1 MTKAV
6 FIDGE
11 AGTTGLQIRER
22 LAGESAIRVLSVA
35 SEKRKNADARKAL
48 MAEADL
54 VVLCLPDD
62 AAKDAVALASSF
74 GKDAP
79 KIVDASTAHR
89 VSEGWVYGFAELNT
103 EQAGKIR
110 QAAHVANPGCY
121 PTGAI
126 ALLNPLVAAGS
137 FSLITRFR
145 STPFRDTRAAAKR

>member
-1 MTKAV
+1 
-6 FIDGE
+6 
-11 AGTTGLQIRER
+11 
-22 LAGESAIRVLSVA
+22 
-35 SEKRKNADARKAL
+35 

-62 AAKDAVALASSF
+62 AAKDAVALASSL

-89 VSEGWVYGFAELNT
+89 VSEGWVYGFAELDA

-110 QAAHVANPGCY
+110 AAAHVANPGCY

-126 ALLNPLVAAGS
+126 ALLKPLVAAGHRS
-137 FSLITRFR
+137 RLITRFR
-145 STPFRDTRAAAKR
+145 SMPFRDTRAAASR